1 MQKYIKMYYK
11 SKQNSLIKNITIEK
25 KTKHKLKV
33 IKNEYSKV
41 DSKNKNRLKTKHKIK
56 KQ

>member
-33 IKNEYSKV
+33 IKKKSIQK
-41 DSKNKNRLKTKHKIK
+41 LIQKIK
-56 KQ
+56 ID